1 MEELQKKILL
11 DLDSAIDAKTQSI
24 VANLFTKGGG
34 GGGAGG
40 VVNSRNP
47 MAKSNLNTPTISRSF
62 CTDEDEGGGAIG
74 GVSTGGGPGN
84 IYYRHSSAG

>member
-1 MEELQKKILL
+1 
-11 DLDSAIDAKTQSI
+11 
-24 VANLFTKGGG
+24 
-34 GGGAGG
+34 
-40 VVNSRNP
+40 
-47 MAKSNLNTPTISRSF
+47 MAKSNLNTPTIARSF